1 MRNSEVSKTLAECC
15 NVVLAAFRV
24 IAGQSPLEN
33 QDDPNDMQLFQSL
46 YQRLV
51 FSTTRTDV
59 KTSPAEQRDLAKVMI
74 AVCQYRCTTVM
85 TWSVKRHEKDS
96 SDKSAEEALKEIIS
110 MMLGDAHD
118 PKRVMAVTG
127 AMELLTECL
136 KLPGFNLPVDLKQ
149 TAYGEM
155 DKHIRSVKKLSQES
169 RPRYHGLIAAL
180 ELLAEHAFEFQNFFL
195 TQNQD
200 LGAQNHDPGE
210 M

>member
-1 MRNSEVSKTLAECC
+1 MRVSEVSKTLAECC

-51 FSTTRTDV
+51 FSTTRTGV
-59 KTSPAEQRDLAKVMI
+59 KTSPAEQRDLAKVII
-74 AVCQYRCTTVM
+74 AICQYRCTTVM
-85 TWSVKRHEKDS
+85 TWSVKRHGKDS

-110 MMLGDAHD
+110 MMLGHAHD
-118 PKRVMAVTG
+118 PKRAMAVTG
-127 AMELLTECL
+127 AIELLTECL
-136 KLPGFNLPVDLKQ
+136 KLPDFNFPVDLKQ

-155 DKHIRSVKKLSQES
+155 DKHIRSVEELSQES

-180 ELLAEHAFEFQNFFL
+180 ELLAEHAFEFHDFFL
-195 TQNQD
+195 T
-200 LGAQNHDPGE
+200 HDDNVRE